1 MELSDNE
8 EGYEVNDS
16 GEFVQ
21 SNGTNPRMSSSDLQ
35 DSLDSPSGRRVV
47 IHRSGSVTVT
57 NSAGAQL
64 SRIESNASSE
74 HKEIAAQ
81 YYDSQAPPP
90 SQVALTATSRLSKK
104 IQTQAG
110 QLLQL
115 QTELDEKTRYARL
128 CEKRLL
134 DFDPKHSFPVTQ
146 GMLGIVPPRSARTG
160 GRDTAAQLDLQTAY
174 ETLQKQHTVAQKKL
188 ADLKKE
194 VAQARQTAPVREKTM
209 AAQARKIEQMARRI
223 NELESFARTDRTGGS
238 TFRKSALED
247 REATELKSKN
257 SVLSHTLRGE
267 ARLNEEQRVYV
278 ATLEAALK
286 VKAGE
291 LGLEGHAEL
300 LAELSRLRGEV
311 EARHRESQRYAASI
325 SALEAE
331 MDEIRERESAA
342 RLREHEQLERTRSL
356 SAKLATFNNADQDLQ
371 ETVKSLETEK
381 IALLDYVEDNVTRTA
396 ALSKQL
402 EAVSAEREFLQQN
415 SAVVDAAH
423 EEQMQSMRDKEAALV
438 AEIDAVKTECASLLK
453 QKEATEDRLAQEVE
467 KSKELGSRLTGES
480 EEMMEMQEIQN
491 ELLNTIREKSTT
503 VEQLR
508 ADITAL
514 KKEMNAL
521 SAERTSLQKE
531 LSMTT
536 LKMESRHEQATLDM
550 EAAKTQ
556 LSEELESATDECATL
571 RAELEGLSQRCLGLE
586 NDLSIAQN
594 RANGSEEN
602 VRTLEIERARQ
613 EKVILELSA
622 ERDKVEKV
630 MVSINKSLEEATE
643 ELSVLRSFK
652 ALGDRIEREL
662 KDLKNEDNG
671 RADGANTDD
680 DALQRF
686 GHWSSSPALQQMA
699 PELSKYIRDQ
709 YAQFRDT
716 QVSLREAKVHLDMEV
731 KEKTLGSRLLH
742 DEIHSLRSG
751 QEAVVHARQEAERE
765 ASSARSRAEGLE
777 RELRDA
783 SSQIDALSNEVNLLQ
798 NDLDTTRTALYNA
811 EQQSTNKQER
821 LLATEKALSSSTR
834 ERDGVQAILNK
845 TGKQLEKAMADL
857 AENKAGNENLSA
869 RVDDLQQQVVDAAE
883 DAKTLTSE
891 RRRETQMYLEKIGSL
906 ETENASLKQHNDNM
920 KDKLNRATEDGQDL
934 DVRLNSE
941 RAAREKYE
949 SLYSQLEE
957 EHRNQESS
965 VSNARSAMEN
975 ALSSAETKISGL
987 EAQVHNLEGRLQ
999 RSSSEKSVME
1009 SSIVA
1014 LTSEVESI
1022 RRTLSQSI
1030 DEVCSKHGS
1039 SHPGIADFIKRRAE
1053 KLATPSRVYFNTPS
1067 KSARWTAGSS
1077 LMVPPSP
1084 SLSIRNPA
1092 VEGVRETVRNHL
1104 SLLQMSVA
1112 YGVSAEQRLQSDESE
1127 LEQLRSSREQVHRL
1141 EGEVQTLRMQ
1151 AERLSAAEN
1160 RVRSNE
1166 SELTALR
1173 DERAAETQLLR
1184 QEITYLRQQSA
1195 QSQSMEQELKRSE
1208 MERASLTERCNQ
1220 LQILVDRL
1228 RSEKANA
1235 NDSLSSVDAKVHS
1248 LQKSLGVAESELIQ
1262 CRSDLASTRSQA
1274 QQSERRAADLDQ
1286 RRKMLEQQLD
1296 SAQKT
1301 VAEQRNQIQQ
1311 LQRAQSQM
1319 ESEITSTL
1327 NTLQTDYQRSIQ
1339 EKDRVANANRHNEQ
1353 ELEAANIKIR
1363 SLESLRTQLESQ
1375 HQQICREKED
1385 AHADIRRSE
1394 SQQELLNDKLRNLER
1409 DRDALSSDL
1418 QSVQTEASTLRN
1430 QVQELRQREFHH
1442 EQEINQMRLENS
1454 RLHEAKLDL
1463 ARQLDRSRKNW
1474 DDQKHLEEAQIH
1486 LLQSKVGGLES
1497 TLSSY
1502 DNQTAQKDL
1511 AIMELSQSIRRVE
1524 SAISPPRP
1532 GNNYNITQT
1541 PGATPLP
1548 GVSSNSFANNYVSSA
1563 SAKLASMRR
1572 GGTTNGPLPGSSQF
1586 RIHRTGSVTLP
1597 MSAVADQTATS
1608 GVSSLQDRLKNVQ
1621 ETFAMLR
1628 SSSRAPMTGE

>member
-1 MELSDNE
+1 
-8 EGYEVNDS
+8 
-16 GEFVQ
+16 
-21 SNGTNPRMSSSDLQ
+21 
-35 DSLDSPSGRRVV
+35 
-47 IHRSGSVTVT
+47 
-57 NSAGAQL
+57 
-64 SRIESNASSE
+64 
-74 HKEIAAQ
+74 
-81 YYDSQAPPP
+81 
-90 SQVALTATSRLSKK
+90 
-104 IQTQAG
+104 
-110 QLLQL
+110 
-115 QTELDEKTRYARL
+115 
-128 CEKRLL
+128 
-134 DFDPKHSFPVTQ
+134 
-146 GMLGIVPPRSARTG
+146 
-160 GRDTAAQLDLQTAY
+160 
-174 ETLQKQHTVAQKKL
+174 
-188 ADLKKE
+188 
-194 VAQARQTAPVREKTM
+194 M
-209 AAQARKIEQMARRI
+209 AAQARKIEQMSRRI
-223 NELESFARTDRTGGS
+223 NELESFTRTDRTGGA

-257 SVLSHTLRGE
+257 SVLNHTLRGE

-342 RLREHEQLERTRSL
+342 RLREHEQLERARSL

-415 SAVVDAAH
+415 ASVVEAAH
-423 EEQMQSMRDKEAALV
+423 EQQMQSMRDKEAALV
-438 AEIDAVKTECASLLK
+438 AEIDAVKADCASVVK
-453 QKEATEDRLAQEVE
+453 EKEATEDRLAQEVE
-467 KSKELGSRLTGES
+467 KSKELGSRLSGES

-491 ELLNTIREKSTT
+491 ELLNTIRDKSAT

-536 LKMESRHEQATLDM
+536 LRLESRHEQATLDM
-550 EAAKTQ
+550 EAAKKQ
-556 LSEELESATDECATL
+556 LSEELDSATDECATL

-602 VRTLEIERARQ
+602 VRALEVERARQ

-622 ERDKVEKV
+622 EQDKVEKV

-643 ELSVLRSFK
+643 ELSVLRNFK

-662 KDLKNEDNG
+662 KELKRED
-671 RADGANTDD
+671 DGSVDGSKTD

-709 YAQFRDT
+709 YAQYRDT

-751 QEAVVHARQEAERE
+751 QEAVIQARQEAEHE

-783 SSQIDALSNEVNLLQ
+783 TSQIDAFSNEVNLLQ

-845 TGKQLEKAMADL
+845 TGKTLEKAMADL
-857 AENKAGNENLSA
+857 AENKAENENLSA

-906 ETENASLKQHNDNM
+906 ETENASLKQHNDVM
-920 KDKLNRATEDGQDL
+920 KDQLNRATEDGQDL

-949 SLYSQLEE
+949 TLYSQLEE
-957 EHRNQESS
+957 ERRNQESS
-965 VSNARSAMEN
+965 VSSARSALEN

-987 EAQVHNLEGRLQ
+987 EAQVQNLEGRLQ

-1014 LTSEVESI
+1014 LTSEVESV

-1053 KLATPSRVYFNTPS
+1053 KLATPSRTHFNTPS
-1067 KSARWTAGSS
+1067 KSARWTGGSS

-1127 LEQLRSSREQVHRL
+1127 LEQLRASRDQVHRL

-1151 AERLSAAEN
+1151 AERLSASEN
-1160 RVRSNE
+1160 RVRSTE
-1166 SELTALR
+1166 SELNALR
-1173 DERAAETQLLR
+1173 DERAAEVQLLR
-1184 QEITYLRQQSA
+1184 QEISYLRQQSA
-1195 QSQSMEQELKRSE
+1195 QSQSMDQELKRSE
-1208 MERASLTERCNQ
+1208 MERASQTERCNQ

-1274 QQSERRAADLDQ
+1274 QQTERRAADLDQ

-1301 VAEQRNQIQQ
+1301 VADQRNQIQQ

-1327 NTLQTDYQRSIQ
+1327 TTLQTDYQRSIQ
-1339 EKDRVANANRHNEQ
+1339 EKERVASANRHNEH
-1353 ELEAANIKIR
+1353 ELEAANVKIR
-1363 SLESLRTQLESQ
+1363 SLESLRAQLESQ

-1385 AHADIRRSE
+1385 AQADIRRSE
-1394 SQQELLNDKLRNLER
+1394 NQQELLNDKLRNLER
-1409 DRDALSSDL
+1409 DREALSSDL
-1418 QSVQTEASTLRN
+1418 QSLQTEASTLRN

-1442 EQEINQMRLENS
+1442 EQEINQMRLDNS
-1454 RLHEAKLDL
+1454 RLHDAKLDL

-1474 DDQKHLEEAQIH
+1474 NDQKQLEEAQIH
-1486 LLQSKVGGLES
+1486 MLQSKVGGLEN

-1502 DNQTAQKDL
+1502 DNQSAQKDL

-1524 SAISPPRP
+1524 SAISPPRA
-1532 GNNYNITQT
+1532 GNNYSITQT

-1548 GVSSNSFANNYVSSA
+1548 GVSSSSLPNNYVSSA

-1572 GGTTNGPLPGSSQF
+1572 GGSTNGPLPGSSQF
-1586 RIHRTGSVTLP
+1586 RIHRTGSVPLP
-1597 MSAVADQTATS
+1597 MSAVAAQTATA

-1628 SSSRAPMTGE
+1628 SSSRAPTTEE